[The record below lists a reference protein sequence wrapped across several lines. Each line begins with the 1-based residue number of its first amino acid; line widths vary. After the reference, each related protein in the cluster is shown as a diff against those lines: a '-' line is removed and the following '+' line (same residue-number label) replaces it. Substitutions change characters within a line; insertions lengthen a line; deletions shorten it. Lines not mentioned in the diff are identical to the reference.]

1 MVSLGPGIMNFHLKK
16 LFVPVSSFIG
26 EALKPNGRSF
36 RHAFRSAISRCVAI
50 EDMVVVCAECV
61 VLLLLSSSS
70 PSSSSSSSDVTL
82 LNE

>member
-1 MVSLGPGIMNFHLKK
+1 MVSLGPGIMHFHLKK
-16 LFVPVSSFIG
+16 LLVPVSSFIG

-50 EDMVVVCAECV
+50 EDMVMVRDECV
-61 VLLLLSSSS
+61 VLLSSS
-70 PSSSSSSSDVTL
+70 SSSSSSSDVML

>member
-1 MVSLGPGIMNFHLKK
+1 MVSFGTRTHALPLERIARSGVVF
-16 LFVPVSSFIG
+16 FIG

-50 EDMVVVCAECV
+50 EDMAMVRDECV
-61 VLLLLSSSS
+61 VLLSS
-70 PSSSSSSSDVTL
+70 SSSSSSSDVML